1 MGKKNEKLIA
11 ARLAKYWTQEDACE
25 KLEVPNVRTWQRWE
39 SGDVVP
45 TLYFRKRLCE
55 AFNTSLEDL
64 GFFSHTTIANETDEK
79 RTLDDNV
86 VTLTPEQIALV
97 MELLNLEEYN
107 MENLDQSKRETLAT
121 ILRIAGVAA
130 TAFSLDSEP
139 FERLATG
146 KATNIDEATLTHFEG
161 LMQTCWKLSNTSELP
176 LAEKLIP
183 QFLPRLEEL
192 APYQPKI
199 AALASQGLQLHSIL
213 VAHRLKLINK
223 VAMCEKAVQHAKL
236 GNHIDTIVAALI
248 QLGVAYQYAQQ
259 PEKALNAYQEALN
272 YSEQTS
278 PLLRA
283 RVYAESAEAYAH
295 YQRKRE
301 AEFYLSLAYETF
313 PEHPESDASYLFAD
327 CGKHTLALY
336 DGLVKLDLQQSS
348 NAWATFHA
356 FTSQTNNS
364 TPERIRLEI
373 VNHQGRAAALDG
385 NLEAY
390 ASSLEDGLSGSI
402 AIKSHKRYNEAIT
415 IYQTIPTS
423 WKSHS
428 LISPLIKQ
436 FRLA

>member
-1 MGKKNEKLIA
+1 MGKKNEKLITE
-11 ARLAKYWTQEDACE
+11 RLAKYWTQEDACAT
-25 KLEVPNVRTWQRWE
+25 LDVPNVRTWQRWE
-39 SGDVVP
+39 SGDAVP
-45 TLYFRKRLCE
+45 SMYFRRRLCE
-55 AFNTSLEDL
+55 AFGKSIEDL
-64 GFFSHTTIANETDEK
+64 GFFAPTISTNEADEK
-79 RTLDDNV
+79 RAFDNDV

-97 MELLNLEEYN
+97 IELLNLEEYS
-107 MENLDQSKRETLAT
+107 MKNLDQSKRETLAT
-121 ILRIAGVAA
+121 ILKIAGVAV
-130 TAFSLDSEP
+130 TFSLDPEP

-146 KATNIDEATLTHFEG
+146 KAINIDEATLAHFEG

-192 APYQPKI
+192 APFQPKI
-199 AALASQGLQLHSIL
+199 AVLASQGLQLHSIL

-223 VAMCEKAVQHAKL
+223 VLMCEKAVEHAKL
-236 GNHIDTIVAALI
+236 GNDTDTIVAALI
-248 QLGVAYQYAQQ
+248 QLGVAYKYAQQ
-259 PEKALNAYQEALN
+259 PEKTLNAYQEALN

-301 AEFYLSLAYETF
+301 AEFYLNLAYETF
-313 PEHPESDASYLFAD
+313 PEHPEQDASYLFAD
-327 CGKHTLALY
+327 CGRHTLALY
-336 DGLVKLDLQQSS
+336 DGLVKLDLQQSKS
-348 NAWATFHA
+348 AWTTFHS
-356 FTSQTNNS
+356 FTSQTNSS

-390 ASSLEDGLSGSI
+390 AASLQDGLSGSI
-402 AIKSHKRYNEAIT
+402 AIKSRKRYDEAIT
-415 IYQTIPTS
+415 IYQTIPTT

-428 LISPLIKQ
+428 LISPLVEQ